1 MEVETLGE
9 NVDYPYCEL
18 LEQRRLMHLVEDEE
32 VELVFCLLPFVAF
45 VLEHFQRQIYR

>member
-32 VELVFCLLPFVAF
+32 IELVFRLLPFVAF
-45 VLEHFQRQIYR
+45 ALEHFQRQIYR